1 MIIKNNETDT
11 GYFRLLD
18 YSNQLA
24 VCYSI
29 DDIENRIDNKP
40 LTHPVENK
48 AYQRYYTVVE
58 PYYREYRKGYLTP
71 LARRFIRWQYEI
83 GIP

>member
-24 VCYSI
+24 ACYSI
-29 DDIENRIDNKP
+29 DDIEIAAESIQNN
-40 LTHPVENK
+40 
-48 AYQRYYTVVE
+48 
-58 PYYREYRKGYLTP
+58 YLTT
-71 LARRFIRWQYEI
+71 II
-83 GIP
+83 I

>member
-24 VCYSI
+24 ICYSI
-29 DDIENRIDNKP
+29 DDISNCSEIAAESIQNN
-40 LTHPVENK
+40 
-48 AYQRYYTVVE
+48 
-58 PYYREYRKGYLTP
+58 YLTT
-71 LARRFIRWQYEI
+71 II
-83 GIP
+83 I